1 MNTEPEQP
9 AGRGNLFKLAS
20 LALLAGTASGLIGA
34 GFRLMLRSADHF
46 RNWFLA
52 WAHGYRVFGCLLV
65 IVACA
70 FATGLAAWLVRRFS
84 PEATGSGIPH
94 VEAEAEGKWSGNP
107 LRIIPVKFMGG
118 LLSIG
123 SGLALGREGP
133 SIQMG
138 ASAAHLIGAVFR
150 CSDEECRALLVA
162 GGGAGLATAFNA
174 PIAGVAFVMEE
185 ILRRFSLR
193 VSITTLFASASAIAV
208 ARFFL
213 GQAPDFHVEPMGYPG
228 FGTIATH
235 IGLGAFAGVLGVGY
249 NRAVLGAL
257 AISDRL
263 HRYPVELRAAMIGG
277 AVGLL
282 AWFAPAMV
290 GGGDTITQ
298 QMLLGTSVVFAYGL
312 HFAVRFGLGA
322 VSYAAQTPGGL
333 FAPMLVLGAEIGL
346 FFGTIC
352 HHFFPIIASNP
363 AEFTVVGLAA
373 FFTAVVRAPLT
384 GIILA
389 IELTGSFTLLLPM
402 LGACAVAMLIP
413 TLLNNPP
420 IYDSL
425 RKRAS
430 SAQPN
435 R

>member
-1 MNTEPEQP
+1 MSNDLEQP
-9 AGRGNLFKLAS
+9 VGRGNLFKLAFP
-20 LALLAGTASGLIGA
+20 ALLAGTASGLIGA
-34 GFRLMLRSADHF
+34 GFRLMLRSADNF

-52 WAHGYRVFGCLLV
+52 WAHGYRVFGSLLV
-65 IVACA
+65 IAACA

-94 VEAEAEGKWSGNP
+94 VEAEAEGKWSGDP
-107 LRIIPVKFMGG
+107 LRIVPVKFIGG

-138 ASAAHLIGAVFR
+138 ASVAHLIGRVFR

-249 NRAVLGAL
+249 SRAILGAL
-257 AISDRL
+257 AVSDRL
-263 HRYPVELRAAMIGG
+263 HRYPVELCAAVIGG

-282 AWFAPAMV
+282 AWFAPTMV

-298 QMLLGTSVVFAYGL
+298 QMLLGTSVVFTYGP
-312 HFAVRFGLGA
+312 HFAVRFGLGT

-333 FAPMLVLGAEIGL
+333 FAPMLVLGAESGL

-352 HHFFPIIASNP
+352 HQFFPAIASNP
-363 AEFTVVGLAA
+363 TEFAVVGLAA

-402 LGACAVAMLIP
+402 LGACAVSMLVP

-430 SAQPN
+430 SVQPS